1 MSNDKRPEELS
12 QEEIMIKLENISNSL
27 EQINAKK
34 AKLEKE
40 RKTLINSFKKYQTLY
55 NEKLETIKKEEEIF
69 KNEFIL
75 INSKR

>member
-75 INSKR
+75 INSKI